1 MQDDYGLIFIDFY
14 VDGYGFVYFGGL
26 SIAHLF
32 QLVSYHPRRH
42 IFHCSQSRDQEVL
55 LNLAAIANRESFFSI
70 SPVFRFWKEYVWITI
85 ATVCLIAP
93 VIDGSFRLSF
103 GIR

>member
-1 MQDDYGLIFIDFY
+1 M
-14 VDGYGFVYFGGL
+14 
-26 SIAHLF
+26 SILAG
-32 QLVSYHPRRH
+32 
-42 IFHCSQSRDQEVL
+42 SQSRISFSWCHTTPDAIFFIVLNRVIKTVL

-93 VIDGSFRLSF
+93 VIDGSFRLGF